1 MLEFVFLLQRDGA
14 SVSRSLSMPGRNKV
28 IVRAV
33 SFDNSSKQHVSNEA
47 SGSGSGMLLTFLLF
61 FVLDAWE

>member
-1 MLEFVFLLQRDGA
+1 MQKDGDHP

-33 SFDNSSKQHVSNEA
+33 SFDNNKDHISNEA
-47 SGSGSGMLLTFLLF
+47 SGGMC
-61 FVLDAWE
+61 